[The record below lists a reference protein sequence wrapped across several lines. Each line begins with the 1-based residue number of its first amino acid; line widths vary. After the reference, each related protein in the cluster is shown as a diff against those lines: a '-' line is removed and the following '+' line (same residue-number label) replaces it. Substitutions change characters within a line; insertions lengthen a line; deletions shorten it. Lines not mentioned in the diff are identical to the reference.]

1 MPAPVQRLY
10 ANVLTLLVLLVV
22 AGCASGP
29 PKPNVDFK
37 DDYDFMSVQKIAFY
51 ARSGKVS
58 GESPVLL
65 SDIERNRIDRAL
77 QQALEKKGMMIVDDA
92 NQADLL
98 VSWHLATQAKTD
110 VRTYQT
116 PSYGYGGYGGYGGYN
131 SYARYSC
138 WHCTPYQTDVR
149 VTDYTEGT
157 FVVDMIDQDLNQSV
171 WRGVTQS
178 RLKDQKDREHDQA
191 TYNEAA
197 DVIFQNFPPLG
208 ADHPP
213 H

>member
-1 MPAPVQRLY
+1 MTARAPTTITVFL
-10 ANVLTLLVLLVV
+10 AFIALLL

-37 DDYDFMSVQKIAFY
+37 DDYDFMSVQKVAFY

-58 GESPVLL
+58 GEHPIMM
-65 SDIERNRIDRAL
+65 SDIERNRINRAI
-77 QQALEKKGMMIVDDA
+77 QQALEKKGIMVVEDA
-92 NQADLL
+92 AEADLL
-98 VSWHLATQAKTD
+98 VSWHLATREKTD

-116 PSYGYGGYGGYGGYN
+116 PTYSHGPYGGYN

-138 WHCTPYQTDVR
+138 WHCTPYRTDVR

-157 FVVDMIDQDLNQSV
+157 FVVDMIDQELNQSV

-178 RLKDQKDREHDQA
+178 RLKEQKDKDHDQA
-191 TYNEAA
+191 SYNEAA
-197 DVIFQNFPPLG
+197 DVMLQNFPPLG